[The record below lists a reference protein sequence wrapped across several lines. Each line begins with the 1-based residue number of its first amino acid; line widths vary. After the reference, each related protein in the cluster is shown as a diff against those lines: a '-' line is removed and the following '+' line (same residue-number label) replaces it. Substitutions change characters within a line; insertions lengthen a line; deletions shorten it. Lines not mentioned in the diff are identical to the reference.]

1 MVTPVKSNQQHIFI
15 HDALCEGPID
25 GLLYGDAS
33 IFLNGNRVK
42 DIDPDAPW
50 TPAGGKIYFD
60 SSVDIAGDVSAATI
74 PSTMVGIPKNSNFIV
89 LRSAGISKTSSSAE
103 GTSGNISITGTSD
116 FSIEYNTYNQGAS
129 VPLQYPTA
137 GSLPSTITPSNGG
150 SGYTS
155 APTVKVKYNVTN
167 LEVPNVKYNATIT
180 NGSVTAITLDANINS
195 GNTGLTG
202 VFRFE
207 ISSPELIDN
216 RFIALADPTTNDII
230 AIGEGKWSS
239 GSTLTFI
246 PSTVNYN
253 QNYWLANNNIP
264 YKVQVIETIEITQID
279 STSITLVD
287 PPSLGAGTYSFTLTG
302 SRSPSASEL
311 DAENPGSSENFV
323 AQFRAGNTFQDPIT
337 ELNGVGGG
345 TSYTVATNTLTNII
359 LRQINYTVW
368 NTNNPN
374 DTLTGVQVHSTT
386 GYPEGQTITSEGN
399 TEPFEIQGSN
409 FSVNPDVV
417 KSLDEVRISIGYNS
431 LQAIRK
437 DNGDDIYNYAKYLI
451 QIARKPPGATEYEKY
466 KHAFESADGTSVGQ
480 IEHSG
485 KDRSAVSFEHYIDL
499 SIIKPFEDFK
509 IRIFRLTR
517 PKGRGVRQGGGDQPP
532 DWDTDQGDSTSSIT
546 NVVGINK
553 DKFSY
558 PYTAHAGLFLD
569 SKEFTSVPSRSYEIR
584 GMKVKVP
591 QGYLPREYSTATQN
605 KPDANGTAYTV
616 PTYPNFWSGSF
627 SDELYYTNNPVWV
640 FLDLI
645 TNDRFG
651 AGEWI
656 KLSDIDIYSLYR
668 VSKYCDELV
677 PDGKGGYEPRF
688 TANLYL
694 AKATD
699 VYKVVKDMATIFS
712 SIVYWMDGKLST
724 VLDAPGDPVYSF
736 SKANVLDG
744 AFVYESTGQK
754 TRVNQVVVT
763 WNDPSIG
770 YEQSN
775 VIVEDRNDIVSSG
788 RVISQNAVAFGCTSE
803 GQARRYGKWKLFTAQ
818 GQSEIVSFRTS
829 FEGLFL
835 KPGDVIEVQ
844 DASRYGSM
852 LSGRVAGVT
861 TDGSSNHVVT
871 VDRPL
876 TLDANN
882 TYNLNVLIT
891 EPAAFYVGEDSLELS
906 NTGVVVSSGGTPYS
920 RGDRIITG
928 LFIWDEVDEEYQST
942 FIDTEEKASNAF
954 YRDGATTYR
963 PIELS
968 WKKDTFVESKS
979 VTSSTNTS
987 VSGNAEITISGTFE
1001 TAPSVS
1007 SVWMLE
1013 EFSSGVKTTGSPDLY
1028 KVLAIA
1034 QDEKNIYSISA
1045 VEHYNEKYAFVDDPD
1060 SIIDIP
1066 DDVYPTEPET
1076 IISPTSV
1083 RILQNSNATRPN
1095 EELTIEWDYPEF
1107 DNNGDPTN
1115 RFLDSFEVLHTI
1127 PGRQS
1132 SFFTDNRTR
1141 SLFLE
1146 NVPDG
1151 TYMFRVRAISVSQKK
1166 SPWTSFKYTVDDPF
1180 GDKVNRIKGIQTEGL
1195 TSVYPFITNESPST
1209 GGNLRGEFDGT
1220 LGGYPNNEDGYK
1232 TGDIVT
1238 NISGDYKYLPSS
1250 INGGDPT
1257 DLTTWKDYRGGILKF
1272 SGSNSVTIAPSR
1284 FRRNKSVTFGSSAN
1298 IDCNFLRK
1306 PSDEYFGD
1314 SSDDGRFSY
1323 IAVNNDT
1330 EELLAVSNTV
1340 DRDFGVFYW
1349 YDVIHADNPSNTG
1362 VYKHWK
1368 NFNNT
1373 PTISI
1378 TEDSN
1383 KVTGTNFDELDSN
1396 TPILFTKEL
1405 TANATNISFT
1415 ASTKTISLPSQ
1426 YTAVEAISDLIEI
1439 ESSSGINQ
1447 GRFTIVSRTSTTI
1460 VVKEA
1465 LIDESVG
1472 ATITIQ
1478 QPLFIAKVARKE
1490 SSTVMYLDR
1499 LAPMTI
1505 RSVDNHKVFKP
1516 QYNPDYRN
1524 DVIVGRIRNNNSLGR
1539 GSFQFDNFLTF
1550 DPNLGGGREV
1560 QVDSNVA
1567 FLQFNADQ
1575 EQVLAPDNITVTATA
1590 YGFDNPQFKITY
1602 GDPTTEP
1609 TDSNGGYTIFEPA
1622 DTTHNTPS
1630 GGAVAVYKKEIWD
1643 GSNPITWGTGGN
1655 IEVHVSVIEE
1665 EDPGDTSKQAID
1677 SISIPRVGDV
1687 AAGEGGRTV
1696 FLELEDYDIVY
1707 GSGGTQPIWTGGPTA
1722 SDYISSPF
1730 TTDSLRITATA
1741 GAGFGDPIFRF
1752 KVGGVVVP
1760 KTTGGADWFDPGGDI
1775 GFVDWPVPYR
1785 LSTTTNGV
1793 TTTPFG
1799 SEDGGSLIVVVD
1811 VAEKPDNWTSTVP
1824 GSGDNTNEP
1833 ATEDIYAKDVD
1844 NILALRLGAG
1854 GIAAN
1859 FTNDSHVVACTPEGV
1874 VVNNANNQVVNSG
1887 GVMKVF
1893 EGGVALKYVAS
1904 NPNHGE
1910 WTISGTST
1918 TEDYN
1923 QNTGK
1928 GIQVGAFTQT
1938 QESGGD
1944 YVATVADHVF
1954 IGSLGDDPFEEQES
1968 ITYEITVPQ
1977 GAGKTDLT
1985 LDVSQTFALVK
1996 AGQGGV
2002 GQVYLYKSAAATA
2015 TPSSPSA
2022 SFPQVKVN
2030 LQTGAIDTTGT
2041 DPNGDAV
2048 YDGDDEGWY
2057 TSASAA
2063 QAVGTAGQVV
2073 WVVAAAA
2080 SGFETFD
2087 YIENDEW
2094 TTAAQFNGEN
2104 GLNSATIEI
2113 FQGTNSLTAPT
2124 LPEDIDYTFS
2134 SGAIA
2139 ATGSG
2144 TGLGSWST
2152 DMPAPSKTAKYVW
2165 RSAAAAI
2172 SNSSTVTIDGT
2183 GSDPAGEDWS
2193 TPEIV
2198 ARFSA
2203 ADKIIEYYKNTTTN
2217 TAPTTLPDIT
2227 YDFDDDSITVTALSG
2242 WSQDASGVDS
2252 TNLYEWRVDKRVVYP
2267 DSGSTVAISGNDWNG
2282 PILFSAYGEVGEA
2295 AYSVSATNVNHT
2307 FVGQSDGLVDTNDFS
2322 CGFVVRKGSQAYTF
2336 AATGTAANT
2345 YFVTTSSPVN
2355 CVPSVNSSTGAVT
2368 ITGTSD
2374 ILDTSSVKTASFTI
2388 QVLDLGDS
2396 NAIMGE
2402 FDVSLSKIILT
2413 RGGGDF
2419 TKTSATNAAAWK
2431 GTLTNAAAVEAAA
2444 FVIANS
2450 GDGFIVPNDRV
2461 TMTDGT
2467 NAATRIY
2474 TGARTDTS
2482 STVTAGS
2489 FSSVVTELFDG
2500 SVIVS
2505 GTLSA
2510 DRLAAN
2516 TTTTNQLNVGSI
2528 LQVGSPSG
2536 PAADGKVYSVGKTS
2550 YTDNTA
2556 GFYMDGSGKV
2566 NIGNSSNFMKFDG
2579 STFSFG
2585 GAGGGTQAVKF
2596 VQIFKIND
2604 STLGFTTGN
2613 DATDQ
2618 TYSSPLNGLESGW
2631 STTIPTPAT
2640 GESIYVASR
2649 TFTSDGQSP
2658 QTSSWDGPTLY
2669 SYIGTDGAIGPQG
2682 PVGPI
2687 GPTGGT
2693 GPAGTGVNIY
2703 FTRTSG
2709 TPTATG
2715 TAATP
2720 SGNVTWSDSPPTGT
2734 TKLWAVKGTSTN
2746 GTTWTWGSPYALEG
2760 TSAVEQYV
2768 YQIKSNGGAA
2778 TSNPPADGTYNFSNG
2793 NWSAPSGWQKGVP
2806 TITADNEVVY
2816 VSYAVATGTPTTTNA
2831 TLDWSSAAV
2840 YARRNDGAIGPQGP
2854 VGPIGPTGGTGPI
2867 GPQGPVGPVGP
2878 GGPAGPTGPLGP
2890 SGSAFYNVDVN
2901 TTTAA
2906 SSLTPTNA
2914 QVLAVIGRYA
2924 VVGDIVVLTTNNTTT
2939 PSYGWRCTV
2948 AQSSSSNGSWTA
2960 AATFISG
2967 DLIVDGSIGASEIKA
2982 NAIDANQL
2990 AISNANAGGTGI
3002 FMFSGTGGPKINIYE
3017 SGTLRVK
3024 LGNLST
3030 TGD

>member
-50 TPAGGKIYFD
+50 TPIGGSIDF
-60 SSVDIAGDVSAATI
+60 SSSADTSGFVNSPSI
-74 PSTMVGIPKNSNFIV
+74 PSNMVGTPKNNNFIV
-89 LRSAGISKTSSSAE
+89 LRSAGITKSSSTSE
-103 GTSGNISITGTSD
+103 GTNGNISITGNSA
-116 FSIEYNTYNQGAS
+116 FSIEYNTYNQGAF

-137 GSLPSTITPSNGG
+137 GSLPSSITPSNGG
-150 SGYTS
+150 TGYTS
-155 APTVKVKYNVTN
+155 APTVKVRYNATN
-167 LEVPNVKYNATIT
+167 LEVANLTATAT
-180 NGSVTAITLDANINS
+180 VSNGAVTSISVSGS

-202 VFRFE
+202 AFRFE
-207 ISSPELIDN
+207 VSSPELIDN
-216 RFIALADPTTNDII
+216 RFLALADPTTNDII

-246 PSTVNYN
+246 PSNINYN

-264 YKVQVIETIEITQID
+264 YKVQVIETREITSISSTNINID
-279 STSITLVD
+279 AG
-287 PPSLGAGTYSFTLTG
+287 PSLGAGTYTFTLTG
-302 SRSPSASEL
+302 SRTPSASDL

-323 AQFRAGNTFQDPIT
+323 AQFRGGHTFQEPIV

-345 TSYTVATNTLTNII
+345 TAYTVALNSLSNTI

-368 NTNNPN
+368 NDNNPN
-374 DTLTGVQVHSTT
+374 DTLSGVQLHSTSD
-386 GYPEGQTITSEGN
+386 YPEGQTITSEGN
-399 TEPFEIQGSN
+399 TEPFIVQGSN
-409 FSVNPDVV
+409 FSTNPDVV
-417 KSLDEVRISIGYNS
+417 KSLDEVRISIAYNS

-437 DNGDDIYNYAKYLI
+437 DNGDDIYNYAKYLF
-451 QIARKPPGATEYEKY
+451 QIARKPPGATEFEAY
-466 KHAFESADGTSVGQ
+466 KHAFEDANGTHVGQ
-480 IEHSG
+480 IQHQG
-485 KDRSAVSFEHYIDL
+485 KDRSAISFEHYIDL
-499 SIIKPFEDFK
+499 SIIKPFDDFK

-517 PKGRGVRQGGGDQPP
+517 PKGRGVMNGGGDQPSG
-532 DWDTDQGDSTSSIT
+532 WDTDQGDSTSSIS

-553 DKFSY
+553 DKFYY

-569 SKEFTSVPSRSYEIR
+569 SKEFTSVPQRSYEIR

-591 QGYLPREYSTATQN
+591 EGYKPREYSSLVQSKTDAKSGTTA
-605 KPDANGTAYTV
+605 DYTV
-616 PTYPNFWSGSF
+616 PTYPTFWSGAF
-627 SDELYYTNNPVWV
+627 SDELYYTNNPVWI

-677 PDGKGGYEPRF
+677 PDGKGGFEPRY

-694 AKATD
+694 SKATD

-712 SIVYWMDGKLST
+712 SLIYWMDGKLST

-736 SKANVLDG
+736 SKSNVIDG
-744 AFVYESTGQK
+744 GFVYESTGQK

-770 YEQSN
+770 YEQAN

-818 GQSEIVSFRTS
+818 GQSEVVSFRTS

-835 KPGDVIEVQ
+835 KPGDIIEVQ

-852 LSGRVAGVT
+852 LSGRIAAVDTSGTNDVITADRSLGV
-861 TDGSSNHVVT
+861 DPSYY
-871 VDRPL
+871 D
-876 TLDANN
+876 
-882 TYNLNVLIT
+882 YKLNVLHT
-891 EPAAFYVGEDSLELS
+891 EPAAFYVGEDDLRLS
-906 NTGVVVSSGGTPYS
+906 SAGAIVASGGTTYS
-920 RGDRIITG
+920 RGDRILTNLYVYEG
-928 LFIWDEVDEEYQST
+928 GTYTSVD
-942 FIDTEEKASNAF
+942 INTEARASNAF
-954 YRDGATTYR
+954 YLDGAIYR

-968 WKKDTFVESKS
+968 WKKDSFVESKTIDS
-979 VTSSTNTS
+979 F
-987 VSGNAEITISGTFE
+987 SGSEITISGKFE
-1001 TAPSVS
+1001 SAPAVS
-1007 SVWMLE
+1007 SVWMIE
-1013 EFSSGVKTTGSPDLY
+1013 ETLNGTKTTGSPDLY
-1028 KVLAIA
+1028 KIIGIG

-1066 DDVYPTEPET
+1066 DDIYPVEAET
-1076 IISPTSV
+1076 IAAPTGIRV
-1083 RILQNSNATRPN
+1083 LQNSNATRPN
-1095 EELTIEWDYPEF
+1095 EELSIEWDYPEL
-1107 DNNGDPTN
+1107 DDNGDPTN

-1166 SPWTSFKYTVDDPF
+1166 SAWTSFKYTVADPF
-1180 GDKVNRIKGIQTEGL
+1180 SDKVNRIKGIQTEGL
-1195 TSVYPFITNESPST
+1195 TSVYPFITNESDSS
-1209 GGNLRGEFDGT
+1209 GGNFRGVYDVN
-1220 LGGYPNNEDGYK
+1220 LGAYVSGSNEDGYK
-1232 TGDIVT
+1232 QRDIVLD
-1238 NISGDYKYLPSS
+1238 NLGNYKYLPLSS
-1250 INGGDPT
+1250 DGGSAT
-1257 DLTTWKDYRGGILKF
+1257 DITTWKDYRGGILKF
-1272 SGSNSVTIAPSR
+1272 SGDNSVTIAPSR
-1284 FRRNKSVTFGSSAN
+1284 FRRQNSVGLGSSAN

-1306 PSDEYFGD
+1306 RASEYIGD
-1314 SSDDGRFSY
+1314 SSSDGRFSY
-1323 IAVNNDT
+1323 VVLDNDDG
-1330 EELLAVSNTV
+1330 LKVVSSTV

-1349 YDVIHADNPSNTG
+1349 YDVLHADNSSNTG

-1368 NFNNT
+1368 DLTNGGSV
-1373 PTISI
+1373 SI
-1378 TEDSN
+1378 LEGSN
-1383 KVTGTNFDELDSN
+1383 KVTGTSTNFTELSN
-1396 TPILFTKEL
+1396 LDVVLFTKEL
-1405 TANATNISFT
+1405 FTAPRTNVSFT
-1415 ASTKTISLPSQ
+1415 ASTKTIDVGSF
-1426 YTAVEAISDLIEI
+1426 YGAINTSGDIIEI
-1439 ESSSGINQ
+1439 ESSSGVNQ
-1447 GRFTIVSRTSTTI
+1447 GRFTVVSRNNTQI
-1460 VVKEA
+1460 VVAED
-1465 LIDESVG
+1465 LVDESAG
-1472 ATITIQ
+1472 ATINIHR
-1478 QPLFIAKVARKE
+1478 LEFIAKVARIE

-1499 LAPMTI
+1499 KSPVNISNSLGGT
-1505 RSVDNHKVFKP
+1505 VFKQEYAP
-1516 QYNPDYRN
+1516 NYYL
-1524 DVIVGRIRNNNSLGR
+1524 DVLIGRIRNTSTSGT

-1550 DPNLGGGREV
+1550 DPNLRGGREV
-1560 QVDSNVA
+1560 QVDSNIA

-1590 YGFDNPQFKITY
+1590 YGFDKPQFKITY

-1609 TDSNGGYTIFEPA
+1609 TDANGGYTIFEPE
-1622 DTTHNTPS
+1622 DTAFTAPS

-1643 GSNPITWGTGGN
+1643 GTNPITWGTGGN

-1665 EDPGDTSKQAID
+1665 NDPGDASKQATD
-1677 SISIPRVGDV
+1677 FISIPRVGDV

-1707 GSGGTQPIWTGGPTA
+1707 NAGGVQPSFTGGPTTA
-1722 SDYISSPF
+1722 NYLAGPSTYNPLLF
-1730 TTDSLRITATA
+1730 LRLTATA

-1752 KVGGVVVP
+1752 KVGGNVVL

-1775 GFVDWPVPYR
+1775 AFVDWPVPYS

-1799 SEDGGSLIVVVD
+1799 SEDGGSLIVVVE
-1811 VAEKPDNWTSTVP
+1811 VAEKPDNWSSTA
-1824 GSGDNTNEP
+1824 GDSANEP
-1833 ATEDIYAKDVD
+1833 AAADIYAKDVD
-1844 NILALRLGAG
+1844 NILALRVGAG
-1854 GIAAN
+1854 GIAVN

-1874 VVNNANNQVVNSG
+1874 VVNNASNQVVNSG
-1887 GVMKVF
+1887 GTMKVF
-1893 EGGVALKYVAS
+1893 EGGIALKYVAS
-1904 NPNHGE
+1904 NPVHGE

-1923 QNTGK
+1923 QSTGK

-1938 QESGGD
+1938 QEPNNGP

-1954 IGSLGDDPFEEQES
+1954 VGSLGDDPFEDQES
-1968 ITYEITVPQ
+1968 ITYQLTVPQ
-1977 GAGKTDLT
+1977 GAGKDDLT
-1985 LDVSQTFALVK
+1985 LEVSQTFALVK

-2002 GQVYLYKSAAATA
+2002 GQVYLYKSVGT
-2015 TPSSPSA
+2015 TVNPSSPSS

-2030 LQTGAIDTTGT
+2030 LQTGAIDTTGN
-2041 DPNGDAV
+2041 DPNGNPV
-2048 YDGDDEGWY
+2048 YDGDDESWY
-2057 TSASAA
+2057 PTASSAA
-2063 QAVGTAGQVV
+2063 SSGATGNVI

-2080 SGFETFD
+2080 VGSDTFD
-2087 YIENDEW
+2087 YIEYDEW
-2094 TTAAQFNGEN
+2094 TSPAQFSGQD
-2104 GLNSATIEI
+2104 GLNSAVIEI

-2124 LPEDIDYTFS
+2124 LPEDVDYNFS
-2134 SGAIA
+2134 TGAIT

-2152 DMPAPSKTAKYVW
+2152 DMPAPSRTAPYVW
-2165 RSAAAAI
+2165 RSAASAI
-2172 SNSSTVTIDGT
+2172 STSSTTTIDGT

-2193 TPEIV
+2193 TPQIV

-2203 ADKIIEYYKNTTTN
+2203 ADKIIEYYKRTITN
-2217 TAPTTLPDIT
+2217 SAPTTLPNIT
-2227 YDFDDDSITVTALSG
+2227 YDFEDDSITVTDNAG
-2242 WSQDASGVDS
+2242 WITSASGVDS

-2267 DSGSTVAISGNDWNG
+2267 NSGSTVAVSGSDWNG
-2282 PILFSAYGEVGEA
+2282 PILFAAYGEVGES

-2336 AATGTAANT
+2336 SATGTAANT
-2345 YFVTTSSPVN
+2345 YSVITSGATN

-2396 NAIMGE
+2396 NAVMGE

-2431 GTLTNAAAVEAAA
+2431 GTLTTAAAVEAAA

-2482 STVTAGS
+2482 STVTTGS
-2489 FSSVVTELFDG
+2489 FSSVVTNLFDG

-2516 TTTTNQLNVGSI
+2516 TTTTNQLNVGSV
-2528 LQVGSPSG
+2528 LQVGPASG
-2536 PAADGKVYSVGKTS
+2536 PADSGKVYSTGKTS
-2550 YTDNTA
+2550 YTDTTA

-2579 STFSFG
+2579 TTFSFG

-2596 VQIFKIND
+2596 VQIFKLND
-2604 STLGFTTGN
+2604 STLGFTAGN
-2613 DATDQ
+2613 DATSQ

-2631 STTIPTPAT
+2631 STSIPTPST
-2640 GESIYVASR
+2640 GDNIYVASR

-2658 QTSSWDGPTLY
+2658 QTSSWDGPILY
-2669 SYIGTDGAIGPQG
+2669 SYIGSDGATGPTG
-2682 PVGPI
+2682 ATGPI
-2687 GPTGGT
+2687 GPTGDT
-2693 GPAGTGVNIY
+2693 GNT
-2703 FTRTSG
+2703 
-2709 TPTATG
+2709 
-2715 TAATP
+2715 
-2720 SGNVTWSDSPPTGT
+2720 
-2734 TKLWAVKGTSTN
+2734 
-2746 GTTWTWGSPYALEG
+2746 
-2760 TSAVEQYV
+2760 
-2768 YQIKSNGGAA
+2768 
-2778 TSNPPADGTYNFSNG
+2778 
-2793 NWSAPSGWQKGVP
+2793 
-2806 TITADNEVVY
+2806 
-2816 VSYAVATGTPTTTNA
+2816 
-2831 TLDWSSAAV
+2831 
-2840 YARRNDGAIGPQGP
+2840 
-2854 VGPIGPTGGTGPI
+2854 GPTGPTGATGPTGPI
-2867 GPQGPVGPVGP
+2867 GATGPTGPVGP
-2878 GGPAGPTGPLGP
+2878 GGPAGPTGAIGP
-2890 SGSAFYNVDVN
+2890 AGSAFYNVDVN

-2906 SSLTPTNA
+2906 SSLTPTNS

-2990 AISNANAGGTGI
+2990 AISNANSGGTGI